1 MILKILLEESKPSH
15 AKIYVNFIK
24 QKYLATVMSAA
35 EQEVVMNKFVGKQ
48 AYQNTPVA
56 SVRIDDAHTAIT
68 LCLETLL
75 HNLKILQEMPE
86 CGSELFGKVSGKCL
100 TAIYILQTSLD
111 FEKGR
116 EIAENLF
123 KLYEFVK
130 FQVLAQAKKGEDSDI
145 KNAIIVISEISET
158 WKAIK

>member
-1 MILKILLEESKPSH
+1 
-15 AKIYVNFIK
+15 
-24 QKYLATVMSAA
+24 MSAA

-75 HNLKILQEMPE
+75 HNLKILHEMPE
-86 CGSELFGKVSGKCL
+86 SGSELFGKVSGKCL

-116 EIAENLF
+116 EIAEMAPRGSLSMENQNG
-123 KLYEFVK
+123 K
-130 FQVLAQAKKGEDSDI
+130 D
-145 KNAIIVISEISET
+145 N
-158 WKAIK
+158 